1 MVRHVILWTLKDKY
15 SGAEAEAIKAE
26 MKSAIEGLRG
36 QIPGLIDITLN
47 INGLPGSN
55 ADIMLDS
62 SFESEDA
69 LKGYAVH
76 PAHVDVAENKVKPH
90 VSSRV
95 CLDFEA

>member
-26 MKSAIEGLRG
+26 MKSEIEGLRG